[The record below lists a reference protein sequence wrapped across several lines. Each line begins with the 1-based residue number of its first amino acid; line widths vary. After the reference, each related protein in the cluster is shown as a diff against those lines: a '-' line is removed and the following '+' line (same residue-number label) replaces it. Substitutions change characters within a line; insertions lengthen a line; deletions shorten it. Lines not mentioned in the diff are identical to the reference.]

1 VTLGQRPRHRVF
13 VDTSAFFAL
22 VAPRDAHHH
31 IALAVRRRMAA
42 EHWHLFTTDL
52 IVAET
57 HALTL
62 ARLGRRIALRIVA
75 DIDQGTVTVIRPSSA
90 DGATARGILRRYE
103 DKDFS
108 LTDATS
114 FAVMERL
121 GIPFAFAFDR
131 NFAQYG
137 LSLLTSA

>member
-1 VTLGQRPRHRVF
+1 MTLGQRPQHRVF

-22 VAPRDAHHH
+22 VAPRDAHHDT
-31 IALAVRRRMAA
+31 ALAVRRRIAA
-42 EHWHLFTTDL
+42 ERRHLFTTDL

-62 ARLGRRIALRIVA
+62 ARLGRGIALRVLA

-90 DGATARGILRRYE
+90 DGARARDILRRYE

-108 LTDATS
+108 LADATS

-121 GIPFAFAFDR
+121 AIPFAFAFDR
-131 NFAQYG
+131 DFVQYG
-137 LSLLTSA
+137 LSVLTSA